1 VRIRAAMAALTLP
14 LAAVVA
20 LPALAG
26 TSSGWTDTATKALPL
41 AKAGAVHLGGLAPT
55 TPLRVAVSL
64 RLRDRAGLDRF
75 IASGG
80 TVTPAQFAA
89 RWSPTAAQAGAVA
102 TYLRAAGFTGVTTM
116 PNRLVITAT
125 GAAAT
130 AERAFHT
137 GIDAWQ
143 LHGVLVFAN
152 TKAAAVPTRLGG
164 LVTAVLGLQNAAH
177 VAVPA
182 HPQTHATRPTDV
194 PENCTLFGAQM
205 PSVPGLGQTACT
217 FTPQG
222 FWNVYDARPAPT
234 GAKAEIAIFTAG
246 DVRGVVRDLRAEEKA
261 NHLPQVPV
269 TVHQEGPGSAASGV
283 DEWDMDTQYSTGMA
297 GTVKRLHLYTA
308 TTLLDPDLTA
318 SLAQFVSQRGA
329 RAGSMSFGE
338 CEYEAALDGTLAS
351 NDQLFA
357 EGAAQGQTVFASA
370 GDTGGFCP
378 LAPNNGV
385 PIGAPMQEYPSSSPY
400 VVSVGGTSVYPGSH
414 GGYGS
419 ETAWTGGGSGPSL
432 FEAQASWQNGI
443 APPTNVG
450 CGLVFALPTGCG
462 RVVPDVAM
470 AADPIS
476 GAADVYVDG
485 QPNAIG
491 GTSLAS
497 PLALGVWA
505 RSLAATGNR
514 AGYASSKLYR
524 LNGTTAFHDITTG
537 DTGPYPA
544 APGYDMA
551 TGLGSFDVAKLVA
564 AIRKLVH

>member
-1 VRIRAAMAALTLP
+1 MRIRAALAALTLP
-14 LAAVVA
+14 VAAVASV
-20 LPALAG
+20 PALAG
-26 TSSGWTDTATKALPL
+26 TPPAWVPTATRALPL
-41 AKAGAVHLGGLAPT
+41 AQAGGVPT
-55 TPLRVAVSL
+55 GHVDRTSLLRVAVAL

-80 TVTPAQFAA
+80 TVTPAEFAA
-89 RWSPTAAQAGAVA
+89 RWSPSPAAAANIA
-102 TYLRAAGFTGVTTM
+102 AYLRDNGFHDVRTM
-116 PNRLVITAT
+116 SDRLLVTAT
-125 GAAAT
+125 GPASA

-137 GIDAWQ
+137 GLATWT
-143 LHGVLVFAN
+143 LHGASVFAN
-152 TKAAAVPTRLGG
+152 TQPAEVPARLSSTV
-164 LVTAVLGLQNAAH
+164 LSVLGLQDAAH

-182 HPQTHATRPTDV
+182 AATHAAAKTDV
-194 PENCTLFGAQM
+194 PENCTIFGEEM
-205 PSVPGLGQTACT
+205 PTVPGVGQTACT

-222 FWNVYDARPAPT
+222 FWNVYDARSAQT
-234 GAKAEIAIFTAG
+234 GGNTQIAIFTAG
-246 DVRGVVRDLRAEEKA
+246 DVKGVIKDLRTEERA
-261 NHLPQVPV
+261 NHLRAVPV
-269 TVHQEGPGSAASGV
+269 TVHQEGPGAPASGT

-297 GTVKRLHLYTA
+297 AVVKRLHIYTA

-318 SLAQFVSQRGA
+318 SLAQFVSQRVA
-329 RAGSMSFGE
+329 QAGSMSFGE
-338 CEYEAALDGTLAS
+338 CEYEAAIDGTLAS

-385 PIGAPMQEYPSSSPY
+385 PVGAPMQEYPSSSPY
-400 VVSVGGTSVYPGSH
+400 VVSVGGTSVYPGSQ
-414 GGYGS
+414 GGYGT

-432 FEAQASWQNGI
+432 FESQPAWQNGV
-443 APPTNVG
+443 APPTNEV
-450 CGLVFALPTGCG
+450 CQFVAALPTGCG

-470 AADPIS
+470 SADPIS

-497 PLALGVWA
+497 PLALGSWA
-505 RSLAATGNR
+505 RVLSATHGR
-514 AGYASSKLYR
+514 AGYASPKLYR
-524 LNGTTAFHDITTG
+524 LDGSAAFHDITLG

-544 APGYDMA
+544 TPGYDMA

-564 AIRKLVH
+564 AVTKVVK